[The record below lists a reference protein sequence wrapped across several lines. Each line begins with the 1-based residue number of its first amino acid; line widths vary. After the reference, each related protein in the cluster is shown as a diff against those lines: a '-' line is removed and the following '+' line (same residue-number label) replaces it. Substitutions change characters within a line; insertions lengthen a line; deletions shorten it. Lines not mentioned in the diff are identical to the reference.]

1 MKRKPKGSPALLRQ
15 INNLRLRLKEA
26 EQVLYGIRAGEVDAL
41 VISGP
46 GGERVYTLQG
56 AEQPYRI
63 LIEAMNEGAL
73 TLAADGT
80 ILYAN
85 AHFAQMVKSP
95 LEKVIGSP
103 LDRFVV
109 RADRR
114 RLAKLVRQHG
124 PAGQTAAI
132 TLLASDN
139 AQLRTQFSVVSL
151 ADAGPQNKCVAV
163 ADLTEIFA
171 AHEALRRSEERYRA
185 LTTTITELV
194 WAADADGQA
203 SDDLPGWR
211 AFTGQSSSEVRGRG
225 WLNAVHPE
233 ERERV
238 AAAWAQAVEA
248 KSVFRIEHRVRRH
261 DGQYRYFANCAVPV
275 LAEGDVREWVGA
287 CTDITERMQAEQRL
301 RDLLESAPDAM
312 VVVNAEGKIVVVNA
326 KVKEVFGYER
336 EELLGKT
343 LDVLIPERFRGTHA
357 QDYVR
362 FFLSP
367 HGRPMGT
374 GLDLYGLRKDGTEF
388 PLDISLSPL
397 ETEEGTLVISNA
409 RDVTR
414 RKRAEEEIRQLSGR
428 LLQAQEDE
436 RRRLA
441 RELHDSAAQALAAIG
456 INLSVVQ
463 KSARMG
469 KTARRCLADA
479 IEMASECSDEIRN
492 ISHSL
497 HPLVLDE
504 RNLSAA
510 LKWYVGGF
518 TRRTKIAV
526 DLKVSAE
533 LDGLPKETETALFR
547 IVQEGLTNV
556 FRHSGSPRAT
566 VELARNS
573 GEVILQ
579 IVDEGKGMGS
589 AGIDM
594 GRNLYAGPGIGM
606 LSMRE
611 RARQIGGNFEIAS
624 SGKGTT
630 LRVTLPFL
638 IK

>member
-1 MKRKPKGSPALLRQ
+1 MPKNRKKRPRSNVGVEK
-15 INNLRLRLKEA
+15 
-26 EQVLYGIRAGEVDAL
+26 VH
-41 VISGP
+41 
-46 GGERVYTLQG
+46 TLQG
-56 AEQPYRI
+56 AEQPHRT

-95 LEKVIGSP
+95 LEKVIGNP

-109 RADRR
+109 RADRQ

-139 AQLRTQFSVVSL
+139 AQVRTQFSIVSL
-151 ADAGPQNKCVAV
+151 AGAGPQNKCVAV

-171 AHEALRRSEERYRA
+171 AHDALRRSEERYRA

-194 WAADADGQA
+194 WIADADGKVA
-203 SDDLPGWR
+203 SDLPGWR
-211 AFTGQSSSEVRGRG
+211 AFTGQSIEEASGQG
-225 WLNAVHPE
+225 WLSAVHPDD
-233 ERERV
+233 RDRV
-238 AAAWAQAVEA
+238 AAAWARAVEA

-275 LAEGDVREWVGA
+275 LEEGDVREWVGA
-287 CTDITERMQAEQRL
+287 CTDITERMQSEQRL

-312 VVVNAEGKIVVVNA
+312 LVVNAEGKILVVNA

-343 LDVLIPERFRGTHA
+343 IDVLIPERLRGTHA
-357 QDYVR
+357 QDYAR
-362 FFLSP
+362 FFQAP

-388 PLDISLSPL
+388 ALDISLSPL
-397 ETEEGTLVISNA
+397 EAEEGTLVISNA
-409 RDVTR
+409 RDVTQ

-441 RELHDSAAQALAAIG
+441 RELHDSTAQALAAIG

-463 KSARMG
+463 KSARMD
-469 KTARRCLADA
+469 KTARRCLAEA
-479 IEMASECSDEIRN
+479 IAMASECSDEIRT

-504 RNLSAA
+504 RNLSTA
-510 LKWYVGGF
+510 LRWHVDGF
-518 TRRTKIAV
+518 TRRTNIAV
-526 DLKVSAE
+526 DLKVSPE

-556 FRHSGSPRAT
+556 FRHSGSARAT
-566 VELARNS
+566 VELARNA

-579 IVDEGKGMGS
+579 IVDEGRGMDS
-589 AGIDM
+589 AGMDM
-594 GRNLYAGPGIGM
+594 GRTMHGTPGIGM

-611 RARQIGGNFEIAS
+611 RARHLGGHFEITS

-630 LRVTLPFL
+630 LRVRLPFPG
-638 IK
+638 K